1 MRRRLIY
8 GSCVG
13 GCLINAFNQKAL
25 TENVYFVI
33 IICPC
38 CQGSFN
44 VLWAKHCLKC
54 FPPCQ
59 EIVEFLKKHWVL
71 SSAPMALPFAFVGW
85 SANRLLWF
93 RPRNVATAIQQTFVK
108 FLRDV
113 QGPQRVNAN
122 GVIDPVTVPLAL
134 PELHLS
140 SEMAQHLQ
148 EVFA

>member
-1 MRRRLIY
+1 MY

-54 FPPCQ
+54 LPPCQ
-59 EIVEFLKKHWVL
+59 EIVEFLKRHWVL

-93 RPRNVATAIQQTFVK
+93 RPRNVATAIRHTFIK

-113 QGPQRVNAN
+113 QGPQRGGCDMQQRTSGWNLTKVGCVYGMRSNHSTTCAH
-122 GVIDPVTVPLAL
+122 
-134 PELHLS
+134 EC
-140 SEMAQHLQ
+140 
-148 EVFA
+148 